1 MLRCGAG
8 RIHLCVHRFFVINNK
23 LGISKNRPFAETNR
37 VTHSLSEM
45 AQIVSEYG
53 FLLADKNRNLWLVH
67 ISHRASNVSLVIDSW
82 SKEKDNTD
90 SLVELYQPK
99 V

>member
-1 MLRCGAG
+1 MLFAGA
-8 RIHLCVHRFFVINNK
+8 
-23 LGISKNRPFAETNR
+23 NR
-37 VTHSLSEM
+37 VTHPLSKM

-53 FLLADKNRNLWLVH
+53 FLLADKNRNLWLAH

-90 SLVELYQPK
+90 SLVDLYQPK